1 MGKDSRGHSE
11 ILREGIK
18 RKMKVLHLLY
28 ESKGDY
34 FGIGGVGIRAYEIYG
49 YLKDRH
55 DITLLCKKY
64 PGAKNKEIE
73 GVRHIFAGAESTNLS
88 KALLSY
94 AYHSA
99 RFVRKFGKDFDVII
113 EEFSPAIPTFLN
125 FYKKR
130 PVVLQIQG
138 YTGRL
143 YYKKYNPVYALSL
156 NILEH
161 IRPGLYKNFILVNK
175 ATSGKFSLKS
185 SSHVEFIPNGVSPE
199 LLDAASF
206 EGDYILYLGRI
217 DIYGK
222 GLDLLIS
229 AYAEFSASRPD
240 VRLVIAGDGR
250 GAGDFEAMLLKLP
263 EHIRKNIEMAGWV
276 SGDKKTETIKRALCV
291 VFPSRHEVQPIA
303 VLEAMACGKV
313 LVVSDIPELN
323 YVTDCGAG
331 VSFRS
336 GDAASLAQAM
346 RNMAANES
354 RTEMGLKGRDWVRD
368 LTWDKI
374 ALKFENFLRQVAEK
388 HP

>member
-88 KALLSY
+88 KSLLSY

-175 ATSGKFSLKS
+175 ATSGKFSLKTS
-185 SSHVEFIPNGVSPE
+185 SYVEFIPNGVSPE
-199 LLDAASF
+199 LLGAAPF